1 MIGKKLSL
9 SWFALLRKCSLC
21 LRQSKRNIA
30 LMDDMFGSDQL
41 QAIADFYQAELAP
54 IVRTESPG
62 AIGAASTAL
71 ETRLSNFAKA
81 ANKVKEALE
90 KVREGAQAK
99 YPRHKMV
106 LLEDNA
112 RVLTE
117 DFKSK
122 FQSELNKY
130 VNRVKNKKGT
140 VYTNP
145 ERGINKSKSSRTI
158 KPIQF
163 TTASAFQNLRAFE
176 AGANVLGKS
185 LIVIDGIVRMGHVH
199 VDYLSGKNWEKRAAV
214 EATGFG
220 LGAAAGII
228 AGTATVQAATGL
240 GIALLA
246 TPTGWVII
254 IGASIAVGIIAAKT
268 GDDIG
273 QFGANQAYD
282 LGNWLNNL

>member
-1 MIGKKLSL
+1 
-9 SWFALLRKCSLC
+9 
-21 LRQSKRNIA
+21 
-30 LMDDMFGSDQL
+30 
-41 QAIADFYQAELAP
+41 
-54 IVRTESPG
+54 
-62 AIGAASTAL
+62 
-71 ETRLSNFAKA
+71 
-81 ANKVKEALE
+81 
-90 KVREGAQAK
+90 
-99 YPRHKMV
+99 MV
-106 LLEDNA
+106 LLENNA
-112 RVLTE
+112 RALTE

-130 VNRVKNKKGT
+130 VNRVKNKKRT

-145 ERGINKSKSSRTI
+145 ERGINKAKSSRTI

-246 TPTGWVII
+246 PPAGWVII

-282 LGNWLNNL
+282 LGTWLNNL